1 MVKQIFVNL
10 PVKSLKRTIA
20 FFSALGFRFNKEFTD
35 KNATCM
41 AIGKNM
47 YAMLLVEK
55 FFRGFLKKKG
65 LVDAKKASEVI
76 TALQV
81 ASKSEVDKLVKKA
94 VKAGAKANKPYEY
107 GSWMYGCSLQDLD
120 GHIWEFFFMDVVK
133 MRKEQKK

>member
-10 PVKSLKRTIA
+10 PVRNLKRSMA
-20 FFSALGFRFNKEFTD
+20 FFSALGFRFDKEFTD

-41 AIGKNM
+41 VIGRNM

-55 FFRGFLKKKG
+55 FFKGFIKKKG
-65 LVDAKKASEVI
+65 LVNAKKAAEVI

-81 ASKSEVDKLVKKA
+81 GSRSEVDKLVKKA
-94 VKAGAKANKPYEY
+94 VRAGAKANKPYEY